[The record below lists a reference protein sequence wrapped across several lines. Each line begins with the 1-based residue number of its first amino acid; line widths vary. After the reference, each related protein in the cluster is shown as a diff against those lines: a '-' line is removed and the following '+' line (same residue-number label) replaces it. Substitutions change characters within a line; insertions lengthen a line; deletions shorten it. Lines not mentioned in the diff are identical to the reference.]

1 MTILLQ
7 SRKSKGY
14 AEMGGWE
21 WGMESGSS
29 VGMNWNPKD
38 KGLRQENRPLIPKIV
53 RGPNSVKNKKANRT
67 PGEC

>member
-1 MTILLQ
+1 
-7 SRKSKGY
+7 
-14 AEMGGWE
+14 MGGWV

-29 VGMNWNPKD
+29 VGINWNPED
-38 KGLRQENRPLIPKIV
+38 KGLRQENRPLIPKMV